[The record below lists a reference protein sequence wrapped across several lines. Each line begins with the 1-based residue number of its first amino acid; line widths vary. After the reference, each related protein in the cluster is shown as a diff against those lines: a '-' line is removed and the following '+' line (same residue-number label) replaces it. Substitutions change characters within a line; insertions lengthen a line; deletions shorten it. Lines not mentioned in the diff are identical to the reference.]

1 MYTTIEADIK
11 NGWIKSAEARKIP
24 EEAHVLITF
33 LSQTQ
38 ATPSF
43 ESSATASL
51 RGRLG
56 KYANSRLIEQEKS
69 AWRQA
74 VECKHEAN

>member
-1 MYTTIEADIK
+1 MYTTIEADVE
-11 NGWIKSAEARKIP
+11 NGQIQGPEAAKIP
-24 EEAHVLITF
+24 RHAHVLITF

-43 ESSATASL
+43 ESSAMASL

-56 KYANSRLIEQEKS
+56 KYANSQHIEQEKS